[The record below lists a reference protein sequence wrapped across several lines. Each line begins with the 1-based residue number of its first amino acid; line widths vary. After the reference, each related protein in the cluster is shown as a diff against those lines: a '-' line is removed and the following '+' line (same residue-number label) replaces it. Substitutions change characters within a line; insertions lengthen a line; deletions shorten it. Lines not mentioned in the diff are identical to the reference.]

1 MGISALVSVEE
12 YLKTNYRPDCD
23 YIDGEVRE
31 RNTGERDHSR
41 MQGLLVAYL
50 FLRERQWGIS
60 VFPEQRVQVKPTRFR
75 IPDVCVVLG
84 FPDEQIFRKPPFLCI
99 EILSPGDTV
108 QALQDRIDDYLSFG
122 VPYVWVVNPQS
133 LRGWIYTSEGAH
145 EAKDGV
151 LRTANPEITV
161 PLKEVI
167 QNP

>member
-1 MGISALVSVEE
+1 MGILALVPVEE
-12 YLKTNYRPDCD
+12 YLKTSYRPDCD
-23 YIDGEVRE
+23 YIDGKVRE

-41 MQGLLVAYL
+41 MQGLLFAYL
-50 FLRERQWGIS
+50 FLREKQWGIS

-75 IPDVCVVLG
+75 IPDLCVVLG

-99 EILSPGDTV
+99 EILSPVDTV
-108 QALQDRIDDYLSFG
+108 QSLQDRIDDYLAFG

-133 LRGWIYTSEGAH
+133 LRGWIYTNEGAH

-151 LRTANPEITV
+151 LRTANPEIAL
-161 PLKEVI
+161 PLREVI